1 MQYIL
6 IQIINYLSKSVI
18 FSNFYVNFID
28 IKKDKLK
35 YISIFTSI
43 IISTYF
49 LLDITIQNSDLILY
63 KKSILY
69 DIVAMVSI
77 IVSSEYLVKINKQK
91 KLNVII
97 KYLLIVIM
105 SNIICYGLLKLNNQ
119 ILNANILDMLY
130 ITVENIITFIITF
143 ISIIIFSLI
152 KNKNKNEVFI
162 LLLLLPITQMIVVVT
177 MMLSFL
183 DKFKTQDLIEINK
196 FFIIT
201 VIIDIIVIEY
211 IKKKIN
217 LWELEK
223 EYYHLELE
231 NHKNY
236 YYKNLLKNQ
245 EIYFR
250 KMTHEFKS
258 PLTNII
264 GFSHIIKMNKF
275 TDKEF
280 FDKATDNII
289 SETKRL
295 NNMSTEL
302 LDIYKDDFC
311 DLDKSNYYNVNL
323 SELVYKV
330 SQNLYLNKASEK
342 NININSDIEKDIYFN
357 CDEIEII
364 SIVNNLIDNGVKYSE
379 SGSNINIQLKK
390 DKNYIYLIVKDEGIG
405 MSENEKENIFL
416 PFYQV
421 KIKEGNEKGS
431 IGMGLSIVQSNV
443 KKYGGDIIIETK
455 LNVGT
460 SITVKLP
467 KSDSQKDKI

>member
-6 IQIINYLSKSVI
+6 IQIINYLSKAVI

-43 IISTYF
+43 IILTYF
-49 LLDITIQNSDLILY
+49 LLDIIIQNGDLILY

-69 DIVAMVSI
+69 NIVVMISI
-77 IVSSEYLVKINKQK
+77 IISSEYLVKVNKRK
-91 KLNVII
+91 NFNVII

-119 ILNANILDMLY
+119 ILSSNMLGMVY
-130 ITVENIITFIITF
+130 ITVENIVTFIITF
-143 ISIIIFSLI
+143 ISIIIVSLI

-162 LLLLLPITQMIVVVT
+162 LLLLLPITQMIVLLT
-177 MMLSFL
+177 MILSFL
-183 DKFKTQDLIEINK
+183 DEFKTQDLIEINK

-201 VIIDIIVIEY
+201 VTINIIVIEY
-211 IKKKIN
+211 INKKIN
-217 LWELEK
+217 LWQLEK
-223 EYYHLELE
+223 EYYNLELE
-231 NHKNY
+231 NHKNF

-295 NNMSTEL
+295 DNMSTEL
-302 LDIYKDDFC
+302 LNIYKDDFC
-311 DLDKSNYYNVNL
+311 DLDKSNYNNVNL

-330 SQNLYLNKASEK
+330 SQNLYLNKAHEK
-342 NININSDIEKDIYFN
+342 NININNDIENDIYFN
-357 CDEIEII
+357 CNEIEII
-364 SIVNNLIDNGVKYSE
+364 SIVNNLIDNAVKYSKSE
-379 SGSNINIQLKK
+379 SNINIQLKK
-390 DKNYIYLIVKDEGIG
+390 DNKYIYLIVKDEGIG
-405 MSENEKENIFL
+405 MSEDEKENIFL

-421 KIKEGNEKGS
+421 KIKEENEKGS
-431 IGMGLSIVQSNV
+431 IGIGLSIVQSNV
-443 KKYGGDIIIETK
+443 KKYGGDIIIESK

-467 KSDSQKDKI
+467 KSDI